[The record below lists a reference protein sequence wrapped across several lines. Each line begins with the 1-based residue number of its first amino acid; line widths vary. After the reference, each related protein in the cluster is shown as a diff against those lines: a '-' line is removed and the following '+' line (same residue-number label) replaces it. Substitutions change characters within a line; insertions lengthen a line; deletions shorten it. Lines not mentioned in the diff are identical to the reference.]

1 MEIFSKTEGSTFYFQ
16 SPLPYL
22 CTCTITVDAKR
33 KDHVEERKSER
44 QMKIETSRKF
54 LDCTIIAYSFLRNG
68 YNYCLA
74 NVFRK
79 MEIAYKNGTAFREI
93 PMKEEYG
100 LSMPSLEKLIT
111 PTESMDFYKA
121 RVVYGEQGVE
131 AVEYAPYFIRN
142 INSLQVVADDTIT
155 YGYKS
160 TDRSRLNALVA
171 QKGNRDDI
179 IIVKHGLLTDTSFTN
194 LAIFDGKHWVTPR
207 HPLLPGTK
215 RAALLDKGMIQEAD
229 ITLEDLRNANKVSLF
244 NAMIEFGEREIAM
257 ENVHF

>member
-1 MEIFSKTEGSTFYFQ
+1 MNRTDFNMAQQFVETIKIVNGKTQALAYHQERMERTICKFFPS
-16 SPLPYL
+16 L
-22 CTCTITVDAKR
+22 CNA
-33 KDHVEERKSER
+33 
-44 QMKIETSRKF
+44 
-54 LDCTIIAYSFLRNG
+54 
-68 YNYCLA
+68 
-74 NVFRK
+74 
-79 MEIAYKNGTAFREI
+79 
-93 PMKEEYG
+93 
-100 LSMPSLEKLIT
+100 SMPSLEKLIN

-160 TDRSRLNALVA
+160 TDRSRL
-171 QKGNRDDI
+171 
-179 IIVKHGLLTDTSFTN
+179 
-194 LAIFDGKHWVTPR
+194 FDGKHWVTPR

-215 RAALLDKGMIQEAD
+215 RAALLDMGMIQEAD

-244 NAMIEFGEREIAM
+244 NAMIEFGKREIAM

>member
-1 MEIFSKTEGSTFYFQ
+1 MR
-16 SPLPYL
+16 PYL
-22 CTCTITVDAKR
+22 HWKTD
-33 KDHVEERKSER
+33 KS
-44 QMKIETSRKF
+44 
-54 LDCTIIAYSFLRNG
+54 NG
-68 YNYCLA
+68 
-74 NVFRK
+74 K
-79 MEIAYKNGTAFREI
+79 
-93 PMKEEYG
+93 YG
-100 LSMPSLEKLIT
+100 
-111 PTESMDFYKA
+111 FYKA
-121 RVVYGEQGVE
+121 RVVYGKQGVE

-142 INSLQVVADDTIT
+142 INSLQVVADNTIT

-194 LAIFDGKHWVTPR
+194 LAIFDGKHWLTPR

>member
-1 MEIFSKTEGSTFYFQ
+1 
-16 SPLPYL
+16 
-22 CTCTITVDAKR
+22 
-33 KDHVEERKSER
+33 
-44 QMKIETSRKF
+44 
-54 LDCTIIAYSFLRNG
+54 
-68 YNYCLA
+68 
-74 NVFRK
+74 
-79 MEIAYKNGTAFREI
+79 
-93 PMKEEYG
+93 
-100 LSMPSLEKLIT
+100 
-111 PTESMDFYKA
+111 MDFYKA

-160 TDRSRLNALVA
+160 TDRSCLNALVA
-171 QKGNRDDI
+171 QKGNCDDI

-215 RAALLDKGMIQEAD
+215 RAALLDKGMIQKAD

-244 NAMIEFGEREIAM
+244 NAMIEFGEIEIAI
-257 ENVHF
+257 ENVHIL